1 MLMCCDEDVIFLG
14 CFQSCEPIQT
24 EIDRDYEE
32 YLRVKQDFNGAVIN
46 ERFLGTLNDGKL
58 VIPAG
63 LFNEDYMTQFELLTD
78 AGVRIGC
85 YKIKTYP
92 TQTYVQKS
100 IIPTV
105 TVSDYECID
114 GTISFNLSFL
124 FTAED
129 QGKLFKNDS
138 FFKVGFIGGS
148 VTEYDNFSNGLNYTT
163 GFIIENIDNLPRP
176 FGCSV
181 LMQAADCSTD
191 IVIYLQSY
199 SNLKDENLI
208 LNIPHQIIT
217 PS

>member
-24 EIDRDYEE
+24 EMDRDYEE

-46 ERFLGTLNDGKL
+46 QRFLGTLNEGKL
-58 VIPAG
+58 VIPSG

-78 AGVRIGC
+78 AGEHIGC

-105 TVSDYECID
+105 SVSDYECID

-124 FTAED
+124 FSAID
-129 QGKLFKNDS
+129 QERLFKNS
-138 FFKVGFIGGS
+138 SIFKVGFIGGL
-148 VTEYDNFSNGLNYTT
+148 VTEYGNFSNGLNYTT
-163 GFIIENIDNLPRP
+163 GFVIENIDNLPRP

-181 LMQAADCSTD
+181 KMQAADCKTD

-199 SNLKDENLI
+199 SNIKDENLI
-208 LNIPHQIIT
+208 LNIPHQIVT
-217 PS
+217 PA